1 MKTIFVPI
9 DFSDITN
16 PVLEAASALAR
27 VFRAK
32 IVLAH
37 VNQPAV
43 TLEEYDLSVDRLAT
57 VVETS
62 ALEQLEYWQKEL
74 QNDGF
79 TVEISPLCGP
89 TALCIRQEA
98 ERLDADY
105 IVIGSHGHGALYDL
119 VVGSTASDLLKKAP
133 CPVVIVPVTG
143 LKPVPLFSDS
153 GAEPGVEAKKCPCCK
168 AGS

>member
-16 PVLEAASALAR
+16 PVLEASSALAR
-27 VFRAK
+27 VFQAK

-37 VNQPAV
+37 VNRPAV
-43 TLEEYDLSVDRLAT
+43 TLEEYDLAADRAAKM
-57 VVETS
+57 VETS
-62 ALEQLEYWQKEL
+62 ALEQLKYWQKEL
-74 QNDGF
+74 QSDGF

-89 TALCIRQEA
+89 PAICIRQEA

-105 IVIGSHGHGALYDL
+105 IVVGSHGHGALYDL

-133 CPVVIVPVTG
+133 CPVVVVPVTG
-143 LKPVPLFSDS
+143 LKQVPLFSDS
-153 GAEPGVEAKKCPCCK
+153 GAEPGTEADKVPSCK
-168 AGS
+168 GGG